1 MDDESNFSEDESDG
15 VPEQEPIE
23 DDGEE
28 KDNDDDGKVE
38 EIVGDDNN
46 NAQIE
51 PVVDDADD
59 ANIDDPMPAELPKK
73 QKFKNLDKVL
83 DEDNYVDLRPKENVH
98 SSMQTPKII

>member
-1 MDDESNFSEDESDG
+1 MESDVDDESNFSEDESNG

-46 NAQIE
+46 NA
-51 PVVDDADD
+51 
-59 ANIDDPMPAELPKK
+59 
-73 QKFKNLDKVL
+73 
-83 DEDNYVDLRPKENVH
+83 
-98 SSMQTPKII
+98 

>member
-1 MDDESNFSEDESDG
+1 MGVDKDTFLGHHFVESDVDDESNFSEDESNG

-46 NAQIE
+46 NA
-51 PVVDDADD
+51 
-59 ANIDDPMPAELPKK
+59 
-73 QKFKNLDKVL
+73 
-83 DEDNYVDLRPKENVH
+83 
-98 SSMQTPKII
+98 